1 MKRTI
6 KLKRRQ
12 NEGLANRVLAGG
24 TGKGAGAVVLC
35 LLGCGGAVK
44 AQQVLAPTP
53 NFSVPAPNLRF
64 GFEDES
70 TASIVPGNISLFQWG
85 PVAVHPHVDYQFSYG
100 TGIQATPGSPQ
111 QTVVQTFSPGV
122 LFTLGKNWFLDYTPT
137 LTYYSSSQLENNVG
151 QNVTLNGRTFFE
163 DWALGISQNYTETSA
178 PLVETGAQTDST
190 SYLTALTASYRF
202 NSSLSL
208 DLAVNQSFT
217 FYNQSA
223 VNNAGGTGVQQLLQS
238 TREWS
243 TLDYINYQLY
253 NRITIGL
260 GAGVTYDNVSGGPNQ
275 ISETVLARINY
286 KATDKSTFS
295 LHAGVQDQ
303 QYFGGGQPSLLS
315 PVFGATIS
323 YNAAKFTTIT
333 LDAERSVAPA
343 AFQSQ
348 ITTTSSVTLGLSQR
362 LFERFNLTAS
372 GAYTTS
378 SYGTT
383 VVGTAVNRND
393 DYYSLNTRMTWA
405 FWQRA
410 TASVFYQY
418 SIDMS
423 SESVFSFTSSQE
435 GFEIGYRF

>member
-1 MKRTI
+1 MKKAT
-6 KLKRRQ
+6 KLKRRR

-24 TGKGAGAVVLC
+24 KGKGAGAVVLC
-35 LLGCGGAVK
+35 FLGCGGAVK

-85 PVAVHPHVDYQFSYG
+85 PVSVHPHVDYQFSYG

-137 LTYYSSSQLENNVG
+137 LTYYSSSQLENSVG
-151 QNVTLNGRTFFE
+151 QNVTLSGRTFYE
-163 DWALGISQNYTETSA
+163 DWALGVSQNYTETSA
-178 PLVETGAQTDST
+178 PLVETGAQTDYE
-190 SYLTALTASYRF
+190 SYLTGLTASYRF
-202 NSSLSL
+202 NSSLSM

-223 VNNAGGTGVQQLLQS
+223 VNNQQQQQQQQQQPLQN

-253 NRITIGL
+253 SRITIGL
-260 GAGVTYDNVSGGPNQ
+260 GAGVTYDNISGGPNQ
-275 ISETVLARINY
+275 ISETVLGRVTY

-303 QYFGGGQPSLLS
+303 QYFSGGQPSLLS
-315 PVFGATIS
+315 PVFGAAIS
-323 YNAAKFTTIT
+323 YKAAKFTTIT
-333 LDAERSVAPA
+333 LDAERSVSPA

-348 ITTTSSVTLGLSQR
+348 ITTTTTVSLGLNQR
-362 LFERFNLTAS
+362 FFKRFNLTAS

-383 VVGTAVNRND
+383 IAGVAVNRND
-393 DYYSLNTRMTWA
+393 DYYSLPAANLA
-405 FWQRA
+405 N
-410 TASVFYQY
+410 
-418 SIDMS
+418 
-423 SESVFSFTSSQE
+423 
-435 GFEIGYRF
+435 